1 MPSVDKRYRLI
12 EMEENMNSENA
23 IEIRNMSKSF
33 KIQYDKANALK
44 NRLVMKRNNIGGQW
58 GTIIDVEGTRRL
70 HILRID
76 HGRLLGQCLY
86 WNQHDHQVYEK

>member
-1 MPSVDKRYRLI
+1 MPSVDNRYRLI

-44 NRLVMKRNNIGGQW
+44 NRLVMKRNNRVEVHEVLRNINLDIKKGDTVALIG
-58 GTIIDVEGTRRL
+58 T
-70 HILRID
+70 
-76 HGRLLGQCLY
+76 
-86 WNQHDHQVYEK
+86 N

>member
-44 NRLVMKRNNIGGQW
+44 NRLVMKRNNRVEVHEVLRNINLDIKKGDTVALIGTNGS
-58 GTIIDVEGTRRL
+58 GII
-70 HILRID
+70 I
-76 HGRLLGQCLY
+76 GRKY
-86 WNQHDHQVYEK
+86 RP

>member
-44 NRLVMKRNNIGGQW
+44 NRLVMKRNNRVEVHEVLRNINLDIKKGDTVALIGTNGS
-58 GTIIDVEGTRRL
+58 GKST
-70 HILRID
+70 
-76 HGRLLGQCLY
+76 
-86 WNQHDHQVYEK
+86 